1 VDEETLKSRLATLLQ
16 KSRKAVRVYTSF
28 EKGAYRSSQDEREA
42 AVFTALQLEQW
53 QIVNTDLQ
61 RRLMVIIDRPHTR
74 LLASETIGLRDYFYG
89 SWRSYEAE
97 LRQKQGE
104 LVEAATR
111 GDFIRTAML
120 GKTCVILRS
129 REQASEAA
137 QHEIQLIVERFKLCA
152 SVMGSSAAEMPA
164 MEMPVIEMQASKIQ
178 GDISQPIREHTQ
190 LVKRLIAKGFGREG
204 YTGQQDVSFGPNG
217 IAGSELSSQS
227 LTLTNELIKL
237 GDKPASGMLPNNDSA
252 IHDQGNSTQE
262 TPILSTR
269 PLAKVIQLRR
279 AASV

>member
-1 VDEETLKSRLATLLQ
+1 VDDETLKSRLATLLQ

-28 EKGAYRSSQDEREA
+28 EKGAYRSSQDQREA

-61 RRLMVIIDRPHTR
+61 RQLMVIIDRPHTR
-74 LLASETIGLRDYFYG
+74 LLASETVGLRDYFYG

-104 LVEAATR
+104 LAEAATR

-152 SVMGSSAAEMPA
+152 GVSESASS
-164 MEMPVIEMQASKIQ
+164 EMPVMQMHVSKTQ
-178 GDISQPIREHTQ
+178 GDISQPIKEHTQ

-237 GDKPASGMLPNNDSA
+237 GDKPVSGKLPNNDSA
-252 IHDQGNSTQE
+252 THAQADPAQDA
-262 TPILSTR
+262 PMLSTR

-279 AASV
+279 AASI